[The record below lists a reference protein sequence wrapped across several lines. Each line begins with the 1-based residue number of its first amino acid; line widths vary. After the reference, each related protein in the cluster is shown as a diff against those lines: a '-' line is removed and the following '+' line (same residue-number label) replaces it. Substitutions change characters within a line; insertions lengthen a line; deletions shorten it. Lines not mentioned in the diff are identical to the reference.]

1 MCNLLCHIK
10 TQNTHTKALM
20 IILQRK
26 SKKGQRKSTNEKT
39 VKTFIIFVAIIKIYA
54 QLKSIAKKEGKKK
67 NERKS

>member
-1 MCNLLCHIK
+1 
-10 TQNTHTKALM
+10 M

-67 NERKS
+67 TSAKVNVAYLVIREYILLTPDG